1 MKLLRHA
8 VAGLVLFGLLMV
20 IYVNVYNST
29 AETYGFEDNISRKS
43 VTING
48 TTVNGTI
55 AEQFERLNLKR
66 GVESIN
72 ENLNKIKTPTGSEFD
87 QQTGIT
93 LGAIDVLKVGAG
105 LVVGAGTVIIGIAT
119 APFEIINILNIY
131 YGSVF
136 PQYIGT
142 YLALIVVCY
151 VAFILLSRYMKE
163 DI

>member
-72 ENLNKIKTPTGSEFD
+72 ENLNK
-87 QQTGIT
+87 
-93 LGAIDVLKVGAG
+93 LKLQ
-105 LVVGAGTVIIGIAT
+105 LVQSSTNKLVS
-119 APFEIINILNIY
+119 L
-131 YGSVF
+131 
-136 PQYIGT
+136 
-142 YLALIVVCY
+142 
-151 VAFILLSRYMKE
+151 
-163 DI
+163 